1 MADNLYMMQG
11 SAKVRMEDLPPE
23 AWKVLVGQ
31 MGESDAQN
39 LYANVAALFRA
50 INARADA
57 AASIPF
63 RIENRRGRAIESSDD
78 WKGGNGWL
86 PNPRLF
92 IRQAFM
98 SMDFTNAVYAA
109 KLLNKFKIPKGLQ
122 YFVPTTITPKFDDN
136 GNILEFERKAGKI
149 QKTFEPE
156 ELFYV
161 WIQDAF
167 TEVGASPN
175 TPMRA
180 AMAAAGVL
188 RNLDDFV
195 KSYFEGGAIDPVI
208 AAIPRSTPQDERD
221 RMESWLNRAL
231 TGIKNIGKIRLMS
244 SEDVKLTQP
253 LRNGLDSLK
262 KTELTKDK
270 REDIGLALGIPMTF
284 MLSDQA
290 NYATATQNEKTL
302 IRWGVQPRLEQL
314 YDALDAQLYQPMGVH
329 LRPDFD
335 SLEMFQEEEVN
346 KMQAAST
353 LIDLAGKAKDKA
365 QLQAVF
371 TIMGI
376 DATEE
381 QIEQLMPE
389 VEDVEEPES
398 AQPQGVQEVDDD
410 MEDETADAQQ
420 SNMRAIIEIGRWEKK
435 SRNAG
440 KLVTWH
446 TVEIPEN
453 IRRHIMDAQDWRKG
467 MSEARAMMRF
477 GEYGAGVVSSM
488 NQGAND
494 IKALADAI
502 NKMANTEP
510 QKRDDMVT
518 IKADNVTVHNDDAVK
533 AMSAMTKALEEMRAS
548 QSVIVNV
555 PQQPTPSVTVEV
567 PQQPAPVVNITNEV
581 QTPEVK
587 VEVKP
592 ADVLIPKPAKK
603 MRIIRDGRGDI
614 TGAEAE

>member
-1 MADNLYMMQG
+1 MADNLYMVQG
-11 SAKVRMEDLPPE
+11 SSKVRMEDLPAD
-23 AWKVLVGQ
+23 AWRVIVGQ
-31 MGESDAQN
+31 AGEGDAQN

-63 RIENRRGRAIESSDD
+63 RIENRRGRAIETSDN
-78 WKGGNGWL
+78 WSGGNGWL

-98 SMDFTNAVYAA
+98 SLDFTNSVYAA
-109 KLLNKFKIPKGLQ
+109 RLQNKYRIPKGLQ
-122 YFVPTTITPKFDDN
+122 YFVPTSITPKWDN
-136 GNILEFERKAGKI
+136 NTGELMYFERKTKNI
-149 QKTFEPE
+149 QKVFKPE
-156 ELFYV
+156 EMFYV

-175 TPMRA
+175 TPIKA

-188 RNLDDFV
+188 RNLDEFV
-195 KSYFEGGAIDPVI
+195 QSYFEGGAIDPVI
-208 AAIPRSTPQDERD
+208 AAIPRSTPTEERD

-253 LRNGLDSLK
+253 LRSGLDSLK
-262 KTELTKDK
+262 QTDLTKDK
-270 REDIGLALGIPMTF
+270 REDIGLALGIPMSF

-314 YDALDAQLYQPMGVH
+314 YDALDAQLFQPMGVR

-346 KMQAAST
+346 KMAAANT
-353 LIDLAGKAKDKA
+353 LLDLAGKAKDKE
-365 QLQAVF
+365 QLTAVF

-381 QIEQLMPE
+381 QIEKLMPKME
-389 VEDVEEPES
+389 EPKEPEPKPEEKPITDAVEEDVTE
-398 AQPQGVQEVDDD
+398 
-410 MEDETADAQQ
+410 AQQ
-420 SNMRAIIEIGRWEKK
+420 NTRAIIEIGRWEKK
-435 SRNAG
+435 SINAG

-446 TVEIPEN
+446 TVQIPEN
-453 IRRHIMDAQDWRKG
+453 IRRHIMDAQDWQKG
-467 MSEARAMMRF
+467 MSEAREMLRF
-477 GEYGAGVVSSM
+477 GYVINHGDS
-488 NQGAND
+488 D

-502 NKMANTEP
+502 NKMANE
-510 QKRDDMVT
+510 
-518 IKADNVTVHNDDAVK
+518 
-533 AMSAMTKALEEMRAS
+533 
-548 QSVIVNV
+548 
-555 PQQPTPSVTVEV
+555 
-567 PQQPAPVVNITNEV
+567 
-581 QTPEVK
+581 
-587 VEVKP
+587 
-592 ADVLIPKPAKK
+592 
-603 MRIIRDGRGDI
+603 
-614 TGAEAE
+614 

>member
-1 MADNLYMMQG
+1 MTDNLYMMQG

-23 AWKVLVGQ
+23 AWRVIVGN
-31 MGESDAQN
+31 MGESDAQI
-39 LYANVAALFRA
+39 LYANVAALYRA

-63 RIENRRGRAIESSDD
+63 RIENSRGRAIETSDD

-98 SMDFTNAVYAA
+98 SMDFTNSVYAA
-109 KLLNKFKIPKGLQ
+109 RLQNRYKIPKGLQ
-122 YFVPTTITPKFDDN
+122 YFVPTSITPKWDDST
-136 GNILEFERKAGKI
+136 GELIEFERKTGKM
-149 QKTFEPE
+149 QKTFSPE
-156 ELFYV
+156 EIFYV

-175 TPMRA
+175 TPIRA

-188 RNLDDFV
+188 RNLDEFV

-208 AAIPRSTPQDERD
+208 AAIPRSTPQFERD

-262 KTELTKDK
+262 QTDLTKDK
-270 REDIGLALGIPMTF
+270 REDIGLALGIPMSF

-314 YDALDAQLYQPMGVH
+314 YDALDAQLYQPMNVH

-335 SLEMFQEEEVN
+335 SLEMFQEEEVS
-346 KMQAAST
+346 KMSAANT
-353 LIDLAGKAKDKA
+353 LLDLAGKAKDKE
-365 QLQAVF
+365 QLTAVF

-381 QIEQLMPE
+381 QIEKLMPKAE
-389 VEDVEEPES
+389 VTEPTTAPEEKPVTDAMNE
-398 AQPQGVQEVDDD
+398 
-410 MEDETADAQQ
+410 ETTAAQQ
-420 SNMRAIIEIGRWEKK
+420 NTRAIIEIGRWEKK
-435 SRNAG
+435 SLNAG

-453 IRRHIMDAQDWRKG
+453 IRRHIIDSKDWQKG
-467 MSEARAMMRF
+467 MSEAREMLR
-477 GEYGAGVVSSM
+477 GYQEPTG
-488 NQGAND
+488 D

-502 NKMANTEP
+502 NKMANAEP
-510 QKRDDMVT
+510 QQKRDDMLS
-518 IKADNVTVHNDDAVK
+518 IKADNVTIHNDEAVK
-533 AMSAMTKALEEMRAS
+533 AMSAMTKAFEDMKAA
-548 QSVIVNV
+548 QSIIVNV
-555 PQQPTPSVTVEV
+555 PQQPAPSVTVEV
-567 PQQPAPVVNITNEV
+567 PAQAAPVVNITNDV
-581 QTPEVK
+581 KTPEVK

-592 ADVLIPKPAKK
+592 ADLVLPKPAKK

>member
-1 MADNLYMMQG
+1 MRDDMYMMQG
-11 SAKVRMEDLPPE
+11 AAKVRMEDLPPD
-23 AWKVLVGQ
+23 AWRVLVGQ
-31 MGESDAQN
+31 SGESNSQH

-63 RIENRRGRAIESSDD
+63 RIENRRGRAVETSDK
-78 WKGGNGWL
+78 WQGGNGWL

-109 KLLNKFKIPKGLQ
+109 RLMNRYKIPKGLQ
-122 YFVPTTITPKFDDN
+122 YFVPTSITPKWDEET
-136 GNILEFERKAGKI
+136 GELIVFERKTGKI
-149 QKTFEPE
+149 QKTFTPD
-156 ELFYV
+156 ELFYA

-175 TPMRA
+175 TPVKA

-188 RNLDDFV
+188 RNLDEFV

-208 AAIPRSTPQDERD
+208 AAVPRATDKDERD
-221 RMESWLNRAL
+221 RVESWLNRSL
-231 TGIKNIGKIRLMS
+231 TGLRNIGKIRLMS
-244 SEDVKLTQP
+244 SDDVKLTQP

-270 REDIGLALGIPMTF
+270 REDIGLALGIPVTF

-314 YDALDAQLYQPMGVH
+314 YDALDAQLYQPLGVR

-346 KMQAAST
+346 KMQAANT
-353 LIDLAGKAKDKA
+353 LLDVAGKAKSKE
-365 QLQAVF
+365 QLTAVF

-381 QIEQLMPE
+381 QIEQLMPK
-389 VEDVEEPES
+389 VEEPEPT
-398 AQPQGVQEVDDD
+398 QDKPQEIAVTDTMVEDTNDVQQN
-410 MEDETADAQQ
+410 T
-420 SNMRAIIEIGRWEKK
+420 RAIIEIGRWEKK
-435 SRNAG
+435 SNNAG

-446 TVEIPEN
+446 TVEIPET
-453 IRRHIMDAQDWRKG
+453 IRTHIMQADDWRKG
-467 MSEARAMMRF
+467 MSEARDMLKWGEGMRPSM
-477 GEYGAGVVSSM
+477 EQGVSE
-488 NQGAND
+488 
-494 IKALADAI
+494 IKALAEAI
-502 NKMANTEP
+502 N
-510 QKRDDMVT
+510 R
-518 IKADNVTVHNDDAVK
+518 IAD
-533 AMSAMTKALEEMRAS
+533 E
-548 QSVIVNV
+548 
-555 PQQPTPSVTVEV
+555 
-567 PQQPAPVVNITNEV
+567 TN
-581 QTPEVK
+581 
-587 VEVKP
+587 
-592 ADVLIPKPAKK
+592 
-603 MRIIRDGRGDI
+603 
-614 TGAEAE
+614 

>member
-23 AWKVLVGQ
+23 AWRVIVGQ
-31 MGESDAQN
+31 MGESDAQS

-98 SMDFTNAVYAA
+98 SLDFTNSVYAA
-109 KLLNKFKIPKGLQ
+109 RLMNKYKIPKGLQ
-122 YFVPTTITPKFDDN
+122 YFVPTSVTPKWDDTT
-136 GNILEFERKAGKI
+136 GELMEFERKTKNI
-149 QKTFEPE
+149 QKTFMPE
-156 ELFYV
+156 EMFYV

-188 RNLDDFV
+188 RNLDEFV

-208 AAIPRSTPQDERD
+208 AAIPRSTLPEERD

-314 YDALDAQLYQPMGVH
+314 YDALDAQLYQPMGVR

-346 KMQAAST
+346 KMAAANT
-353 LIDLAGKAKDKA
+353 LLDLASKAKDKT
-365 QLQAVF
+365 QLTAVF

-389 VEDVEEPES
+389 VEEPEVTTP
-398 AQPQGVQEVDDD
+398 QPEPQTITDD
-410 MEDETADAQQ
+410 MEEDTNEVQQ
-420 SNMRAIIEIGRWEKK
+420 NTRAIIEIGRWEKK
-435 SRNAG
+435 SLNAG

-446 TVEIPEN
+446 TTEIPES

-467 MSEARAMMRF
+467 MSEARDMIR
-477 GEYGAGVVSSM
+477 GYKSEPTG
-488 NQGAND
+488 D

-555 PQQPTPSVTVEV
+555 PQQPAPSVTVEV

-592 ADVLIPKPAKK
+592 ADAK
-603 MRIIRDGRGDI
+603 
-614 TGAEAE
+614 